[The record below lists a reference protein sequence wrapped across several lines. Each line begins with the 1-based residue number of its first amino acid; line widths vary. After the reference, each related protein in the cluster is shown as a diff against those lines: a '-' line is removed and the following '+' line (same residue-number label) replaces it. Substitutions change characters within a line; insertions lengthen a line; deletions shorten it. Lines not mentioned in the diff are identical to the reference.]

1 MLRRRFL
8 HFLSG
13 AAVSGVGS
21 ACTPGLTAAPLV
33 APAAPRAR
41 IRAVCFDL
49 FTLFD
54 PRSVVAV
61 ARSIVP
67 NDTAD
72 FCEAWRSRQF
82 QYAFLRAAGGQYI
95 DFQRVT
101 EDALLVAA
109 RAKGVTLSTEERA
122 RLVGSYSALAPWP
135 DARAA
140 LTSFRRR
147 GLRLAPLTNYS
158 PAMLEALLARAAFTD
173 LFDAGISTDA
183 ARTFKP
189 DPRAYGLGPTTL
201 GLRREE
207 IAFSAFGGWDAAGAK
222 WFGYPTFWVNRLGVP
237 REELGSPPDAEGPTL
252 SELAT
257 FVSSWA

>member
-109 RAKGVTLSTEERA
+109 RAKGVTLSTEER
-122 RLVGSYSALAPWP
+122 
-135 DARAA
+135 
-140 LTSFRRR
+140 
-147 GLRLAPLTNYS
+147 
-158 PAMLEALLARAAFTD
+158 
-173 LFDAGISTDA
+173 
-183 ARTFKP
+183 
-189 DPRAYGLGPTTL
+189 
-201 GLRREE
+201 
-207 IAFSAFGGWDAAGAK
+207 
-222 WFGYPTFWVNRLGVP
+222 
-237 REELGSPPDAEGPTL
+237 
-252 SELAT
+252 
-257 FVSSWA
+257 